1 MAPALTMK
9 TPINATSVAARR
21 RLESDTSLPI
31 ITQTAGLPIP
41 WGGPA
46 APGQGAAGKGRT
58 ASAGSPDPYNPCV
71 LARAGAWLDRAA
83 FNPASLPDGLILGIA
98 LTPPVAA
105 GLLIF
110 KLPAVEMLGAA
121 LALGLGGQLLV
132 FLLWRRQVARP
143 QASPLIAA
151 VFGAALV
158 GAGAPLAV
166 TIAISA
172 LAVILE
178 VLRARYVPA
187 IRAQVG
193 LLAYAAVA
201 LITRGAPFAYVNP
214 VTGRQFSDPIGLW
227 FHYFGPQAAPIDAVR
242 LYVGNVPGPVFATS
256 LLAVAIAIAWLAYA
270 RRLSLVVLATFL
282 LGALVPIYLF
292 HWDLVFH
299 LDSGPTWFVA
309 GLLLADRRLLPGS
322 WAVRPV
328 IGLVG
333 GIFAVGL
340 RGRGYG
346 IEAALFTVAG
356 IQAAMAVVAVI
367 MWGAALL
374 RERWQRNRRLKQ
386 REAQLRVVNG
396 DVSRAS

>member
-31 ITQTAGLPIP
+31 ITQARKGAHRREL
-41 WGGPA
+41 A
-46 APGQGAAGKGRT
+46 A
-58 ASAGSPDPYNPCV
+58 DPYNPCV

-83 FNPASLPDGLILGIA
+83 FNPASLPDDLIIGIA
-98 LTPPVAA
+98 LIPPVAA
-105 GLLIF
+105 GLIIF

-121 LALGLGGQLLV
+121 LALGLGGQLAV
-132 FLLWRRQVARP
+132 YLLWRRQIARP

-158 GAGAPLAV
+158 GAGAPIAIA
-166 TIAISA
+166 IAISA

-193 LLAYAAVA
+193 LLAYAVVA
-201 LITRGAPFAYVNP
+201 LVTRGEASSYVNP
-214 VTGRQFSDPIGLW
+214 ITGRAFFDPIGIW
-227 FHYFGPQAAPIDAVR
+227 YHYFGPQAAPIDAVR

-270 RRLSLVVLATFL
+270 RRLSLVVLACFL

-292 HWDLVFH
+292 RWDAVFH

-333 GIFAVGL
+333 GVLAVGL
-340 RGRGYG
+340 RARGYG
-346 IEAALFTVAG
+346 IEAAFFTVAG

-367 MWGAALL
+367 MWGAALT
-374 RERWQRNRRLKQ
+374 RERWRRNRRLRQ
-386 REAQLRVVNG
+386 REAQLRVVDG
-396 DVSRAS
+396 GISEAG